1 MNKIDMLIE
10 AIKKQKREFV
20 GFMGLSQYIFLSYEV
35 DALLEVLE
43 FCRDLIAIGV
53 ADRSDAEE
61 FLARKNIS
69 NHPHIQD
76 SVTGKEDYEV
86 ADLMAEFAN
95 KYYDLESGKK

>member
-20 GFMGLSQYIFLSYEV
+20 GFMGLSQFFFLSYEV

-43 FCRDLIAIGV
+43 SCRDLIEIGV

-95 KYYDLESGKK
+95 EYYDLESGKK